1 MVSKPRR
8 GPATVLV
15 AVSLALVGLM
25 TLGPTEAVVDTPVLC
40 IICGSLGGV
49 DFILNV
55 ILFVPLGLSL
65 QWTTGRWRT
74 SAIVGMTTTLVIEG
88 LQWRIITGRDASLGD
103 LLANTLGTLLGVW
116 IATAVF
122 RWLNATGVSAR
133 RYAEAWG
140 SAAVVVII
148 VSVWLLQPV
157 VPRNPQ
163 WVQWTPVRLNTEPF
177 KGHLISVEL
186 KTRTIYRVES
196 VQASEAF
203 DTLARSLSVRA
214 NIRSLGGPTRL
225 PAIIVRIA
233 NDEEEGFTLAQSGQ
247 SAVFRTY
254 IAAAKLRLRPILVGL
269 DRAFGSSERIGAD
282 ADFTIEGTST
292 PQYIFLRRSGAE
304 GVSDV
309 RVPRTVGLAWALL
322 LPQDVALDG
331 RWWVANAVWLAALM
345 IPVSFFTMRS
355 AKSTEDEAGR
365 GIAWRP
371 LLIVLATL
379 VATAATPLSGLAA
392 GEWVGVLAGIAAGW
406 QLERWTAPLGHA
418 DIKDPPRVRS
428 ILS

>member
-1 MVSKPRR
+1 MVTAPRR
-8 GPATVLV
+8 STTVALV
-15 AVSLALVGLM
+15 ALSFALIAFFTLRPSPAIVM
-25 TLGPTEAVVDTPVLC
+25 TPTFC
-40 IICGSLGGV
+40 IFCGALGGV
-49 DFILNV
+49 DFVLNV
-55 ILFVPLGLSL
+55 LLFVPLGLSL
-65 QWTTGRWRT
+65 QWTTGRWHM
-74 SAIVGMTTTLVIEG
+74 SAIIGLTTTLVIEG

-122 RWLNATGVSAR
+122 RWLNATGVTAR

-140 SAAVVVII
+140 IAAVVVII
-148 VSVWLLQPV
+148 VSGWLLQPV

-186 KTRTIYRVES
+186 KTRTIRGVERVE
-196 VQASEAF
+196 ASEAF

-214 NIRSLGGPTRL
+214 NIRSPGGPTRL

-233 NDEEEGFTLAQSGQ
+233 NDKEEGFTLGQSGQ

-269 DRAFGSSERIGAD
+269 DRAFGSSERIEAD

-292 PQYIFLRRSGAE
+292 TQYIFLRRSGAE

-365 GIAWRP
+365 GIAWRA

-379 VATAATPLSGLAA
+379 GATAATPLSGLAA
-392 GEWVGVLAGIAAGW
+392 GEWLGVLAGIAAGW
-406 QLERWTAPLGHA
+406 QLERWTAPFGHA
-418 DIKDPPRVRS
+418 DLKNPTRMRS